1 MQAMLSSIKSALATA
16 RSHFANLSSPLRL
29 TAVISAFIVAIL
41 FLLWISEKIFLFLM
55 ARSYA
60 DEIAE
65 AFDLNRNLATAIAWV
80 VFAAILILIRYIFS
94 FSKLRRRA
102 ALAGLLVLLIGHSP
116 LLSRGTSGEI
126 IDRYGK
132 AKKCYVIT
140 RDGVNYRERSGIDT
154 STGRECKPVTP
165 ELVEKLREYE
175 RGHRPTRIETANPE
189 FFDRG
194 TGRPIVWFY
203 KNKNGEIELFNLMGF
218 HPETGDE
225 LEPVSKEI
233 VELWKTQVTDRTDR
247 RARRAPE
254 RVDPSTYSPFDP
266 KTGEPRIW
274 FHRSAGGD
282 YEFYNLPGYDP
293 QTGEELSVITRDV
306 LDEWHK
312 SQAEKAGKR
321 CYIITR
327 DGVRYSDKP
336 GIDQVTGRQC
346 RELTDQLIER
356 LREYEKGRRPT
367 KIVSNDPTFFDPA
380 TGQPI
385 VWYLKTA
392 AGQIELFDLMG
403 FHPTT
408 GDELLQVAKEVVN
421 EWNQQR
427 RKCVPAS
434 VKISPDTKFFDPTIG
449 SPLLWYWR
457 STNGEYEFFDCEG
470 FHPRNGEAVKPFT
483 REVLRNYENE
493 IREREKQLRA
503 EQERLKK
510 EQEERERKEA
520 ADKAA
525 RDAKAE
531 QEAKDRAERFRQAT
545 ETARR
550 CDELAANPNDKRRVG
565 EGVAY
570 QVLKTQAREAIT
582 SCELAVTQNPTELRF
597 KYQLGRALQSVDKKR
612 AFQIHRELVDRRY
625 PAAFDNLG
633 WLYWDRDNPA
643 QAVALFRGG
652 VQAGDSDSMLSL
664 AEMIERGHTVP
675 ANPSEQKLAL
685 YHRAADLGNAVAM
698 RAYQDEIA
706 KEGAAQQQR
715 IFQIEQQRRVMH
727 IFGAVIQNIPR
738 W

>member
-1 MQAMLSSIKSALATA
+1 MLSSMKNTLAAA
-16 RSHFANLSSPLRL
+16 RSRFANLSGPFRL
-29 TAVISAFIVAIL
+29 SAVVLAFIVATL
-41 FLLWISEKIFLFLM
+41 LLLWVFDKIFLFSM

-65 AFDLNRNLATAIAWV
+65 AFDLNRNLATAIAWSI
-80 VFAAILILIRYIFS
+80 FAAILILVRYAFS
-94 FSKLRRRA
+94 FSKMRRRA
-102 ALAGLLVLLIGHSP
+102 ALAGLLALLIGHSL

-140 RDGVNYRERSGIDT
+140 RDGVNYRERSGFDP

-175 RGHRPTRIETANPE
+175 RGHRPTRIETANPG

-203 KNKNGEIELFNLMGF
+203 KNKDGEIELFNLMGF

-233 VELWKTQVTDRTDR
+233 VEVWKVQVTDRANGRD
-247 RARRAPE
+247 RRAPE

-274 FHRSAGGD
+274 YHKTAGGEWSAGGD

-293 QTGEELSVITRDV
+293 QTGEKLLVITRDV
-306 LDEWHK
+306 LDEWQK

-367 KIVSNDPTFFDPA
+367 KNISNDPTFFDLA
-380 TGQPI
+380 TGEPI
-385 VWYLKTA
+385 VWYLKTT

-408 GDELLQVAKEVVN
+408 GEELLPITKEVVN

-427 RKCVPAS
+427 HKCVPAP
-434 VKISPDTKFFDPTIG
+434 VKISPDTHFFDPATG
-449 SPLLWYWR
+449 SSQLWYWQSPNR
-457 STNGEYEFFDCEG
+457 EYEFFDCDG
-470 FHPRNGEAVKPFT
+470 FHPRNGEALKPVD
-483 REVLRNYENE
+483 REVRRNYEND
-493 IREREKQLRA
+493 IREKEKQEQA
-503 EQERLKK
+503 AQERRRI
-510 EQEERERKEA
+510 EQEEKERK
-520 ADKAA
+520 
-525 RDAKAE
+525 AKAE
-531 QEAKDRAERFRQAT
+531 AKRLKEEQEEKERKAEAEAKRLKEEQEEKERKAEAGAKKRAEA
-545 ETARR
+545 ARR
-550 CDELAANPNDKRRVG
+550 CDELAANPNDSRRVG
-565 EGVAY
+565 QGVAFDA
-570 QVLKTQAREAIT
+570 LKTQAREAME
-582 SCELAVTQNPTELRF
+582 SCELAVNQNPTELRF
-597 KYQLGRALQSVDKKR
+597 RYQLGRASEWIDRKK
-612 AFQIHRELVDRRY
+612 ALQIHQELVSRGY

-633 WLYWDRDNPA
+633 WLY
-643 QAVALFRGG
+643 FT
-652 VQAGDSDSMLSL
+652 
-664 AEMIERGHTVP
+664 E
-675 ANPSEQKLAL
+675 K
-685 YHRAADLGNAVAM
+685 RASASAPVL
-698 RAYQDEIA
+698 
-706 KEGAAQQQR
+706 GAAS
-715 IFQIEQQRRVMH
+715 RRESH
-727 IFGAVIQNIPR
+727 GWPGG
-738 W
+738 